1 MTSRV
6 AAIQMVS
13 GAEVA
18 ANLDTA
24 GSLIAEA
31 AARGARLVVL
41 PENFAIMG
49 RSERDKLEVSE
60 TEGVGPIQDF
70 LSAQARR
77 HALWVVGGTIPLAG
91 PDEARVYASCLVYG
105 PDGQRAARYDKI
117 HLFDVELSASG
128 LRYAESATIAAGRD
142 CVVVETPL
150 GRVGLAVCYDLRFP
164 ELFRAMGR
172 HGVDLIALPSAFT
185 AETGRAH
192 WELLLRARA
201 VENLCYVIAA
211 DQGGRHEDS
220 RETYGDS
227 MIVEP
232 WGQILGRLASGPGV
246 VVSDV
251 DRTRLERLRRDFP
264 SLGHRRLVCELTE
277 RQRGVR

>member
-1 MTSRV
+1 MKSRV

-18 ANLDTA
+18 ANLETA

-31 AARGARLVVL
+31 AAQGAGLVVL

-49 RSERDKLEVSE
+49 RSDRDKLMVREA
-60 TEGVGPIQDF
+60 EGVGPIQDF
-70 LSAQARR
+70 LERQARR
-77 HALWVVGGTIPLAG
+77 HALWLIGGTIPLAG
-91 PDEARVYASCLVYG
+91 PDQDRVYASCLAYG
-105 PDGQRAARYDKI
+105 PDGRRGARYDKL

-128 LRYAESATIAAGRD
+128 ERYAESATIAAGRE
-142 CVVVETPL
+142 VAIVETPL

-164 ELFRAMGR
+164 EMFRAMGR

-192 WELLLRARA
+192 WEVLLRARA

-211 DQGGRHEDS
+211 DQGGRHADG

-232 WGQILGRLASGPGV
+232 WGQVLSRLASGTGV
-246 VVSDV
+246 VVADV
-251 DRTRLERLRRDFP
+251 DRTRLDRLRREFP
-264 SLGHRRLVCELTE
+264 SLEHRRLVCELPETP
-277 RQRGVR
+277 